1 MNPKCGIPLIYI
13 AGPFSASTRGGVEN
27 NIRHAESI
35 GLKVATVGGMPI
47 VPHSNTSHP
56 DYELAQSYEF
66 WVAGT
71 AKLMARC
78 DGVLMIPGWEQS
90 RGAKGE
96 HELALKLGLP
106 VLEYH
111 NSRVGE
117 TLMRNWIYRLKGPS
131 E

>member
-1 MNPKCGIPLIYI
+1 MNHVGIPLVYI
-13 AGPFSASTRGGVEN
+13 AGPFSASTRSGVEE
-27 NIRHAESI
+27 NIRRAESI
-35 GLKVATVGGMPI
+35 GLKVAVVGGMPI

-56 DYELAQSYEF
+56 NYELAQGYEF

-78 DGVLMIPGWEQS
+78 DGVLLIPGWQDS

-96 HELALKLGLP
+96 QEMALRLGIP

-111 NSRVGE
+111 TSKVGE
-117 TLMRNWIYRLKGPS
+117 AVMRNWVSKLKGPR